1 MFRAKCLAG
10 IFTVLIFNLS
20 SAYSEELSVDEA
32 IQSALAQSPLVA
44 EIDSNFAKEVREAR
58 DVDLLP
64 NPELDAEMQY
74 YSNGAPDATSNQ
86 PSLAITQAFRLS
98 HLGLRAHV
106 SKLKEQA
113 AKQGKEAEL
122 VVFLQRVRLAFGR
135 NWLLTERRNFTS
147 GVLSKAKEISDFV
160 EKGFKETIF
169 GIGEREIFRAE
180 VARLKAE
187 LEGLDAE
194 LSRSQS
200 EFISLTGIE
209 STGKTFKKLELSEVD
224 PKLLDRF
231 EKGSLKI
238 QDRMKV
244 LLTVSEEEK
253 RLAERDAF
261 PELRPR
267 LVYAGTNDGGEF
279 YGLGITIP
287 LPFSNRNQNA
297 IQEANAVKK
306 SAQTTATYYRSETF
320 RSQLQLL
327 QQSISSSLRQLE
339 LYETKVIPS
348 FQSALKAYNQQ
359 LRSGQGTVLQVW
371 QVAVSLN
378 ESYERYTELWIKTFS
393 ERTELSIFLQED
405 F

>member
-1 MFRAKCLAG
+1 MC
-10 IFTVLIFNLS
+10 I
-20 SAYSEELSVDEA
+20 
-32 IQSALAQSPLVA
+32 
-44 EIDSNFAKEVREAR
+44 R
-58 DVDLLP
+58 DR
-64 NPELDAEMQY
+64 Y

-327 QQSISSSLRQLE
+327 QQ
-339 LYETKVIPS
+339 
-348 FQSALKAYNQQ
+348 
-359 LRSGQGTVLQVW
+359 RS
-371 QVAVSLN
+371 
-378 ESYERYTELWIKTFS
+378 
-393 ERTELSIFLQED
+393 
-405 F
+405 